1 MTHKPVISPDHEDA
15 AFSAGNGW
23 RYGLLG
29 LPLAFVA
36 LPLYV
41 ILPNHYAREFG
52 MPLATLGLV
61 LLLARLFDAF
71 TDPLLGKLSDKL
83 FARSAK
89 AVLTF
94 GGIAGVFLAAGFALL
109 FFPPLTVRQQQ
120 PMLIAWAA
128 AMLLITYAAYSAL
141 SIAHQSWGAM
151 LGGTEAQRSRLVAW
165 REGLGLIGV
174 ILASILPIAVGLIAS
189 TAIFIIAIIVAW
201 MAWAQSVRP
210 IPSSASFSSLTNT
223 ATHSATHS
231 VFKPFKN
238 AAFKRL
244 LAVFV
249 LNGIA
254 SAVPATLILFF
265 VQDRL
270 QAPKQMEAAFLGAY
284 FVSAALAV
292 PLWLRLIKR
301 FGLAKSW
308 LIGMVMS
315 VLIFAWAMQ
324 LGNGDTT
331 AFIVICALS
340 GIALSADLTIPS
352 ALLAGVI
359 ADAGDRGR
367 AEGAYF
373 GWWNFA
379 TKLNLALA
387 AGLTLP
393 LLGLM
398 GYAPGTQQPQA
409 LAALTIVY
417 CLVPIAIKLVAALAL
432 YMLIIR
438 TNQEKS
444 VRVEPVETLRQ
455 AQGERG

>member
-1 MTHKPVISPDHEDA
+1 MTDTSANYTTDA
-15 AFSAGNGW
+15 RAFSASNGW

-41 ILPNHYAREFG
+41 ILPNHYAREYG

-61 LLLARLFDAF
+61 LLFARLFDALI
-71 TDPLLGKLSDKL
+71 DPLLGKLSDKL

-89 AVLTF
+89 SVLAY
-94 GGIAGVFLAAGFALL
+94 GAIAGVFLATGFVLL
-109 FFPPLTVRQQQ
+109 FFPPLAVQQQ
-120 PMLIAWAA
+120 QSMLVTWAI
-128 AMLLITYAAYSAL
+128 AMLLVTYAAYSAL

-151 LGGTEAQRSRLVAW
+151 LGGTEVQRSRLVAW
-165 REGLGLIGV
+165 REALGLIGV
-174 ILASILPIAVGLIAS
+174 ILASVLPTATGLITS
-189 TAIFIIAIIVAW
+189 TAIFIIAIFTAWVAW
-201 MAWAQSVRP
+201 TQSIKP
-210 IPSSASFSSLTNT
+210 LASFPSLTNSHT
-223 ATHSATHS
+223 NTSTHS

-244 LAVFV
+244 FAVFV
-249 LNGIA
+249 VNGIA

-270 QAPKQMEAAFLGAY
+270 QAPKQMEAMFLGAY
-284 FVSAALAV
+284 FVCAALAV
-292 PLWLRLIKR
+292 PLWLQGIKR
-301 FGLAKSW
+301 IGLTPSW
-308 LIGMVMS
+308 LLGMVLS
-315 VLIFAWAMQ
+315 ILVFVWAMQ
-324 LGNGDTT
+324 LGSGDTT

-393 LLGLM
+393 LLALM
-398 GYAPGTQQPQA
+398 GYTPGTQQPQA
-409 LAALTIVY
+409 LTALTFVY
-417 CLVPIAIKLVAALAL
+417 CLVPIAIKVVAALTL
-432 YMLIIR
+432 YLLMIR
-438 TNQEKS
+438 PSSLKTA
-444 VRVEPVETLRQ
+444 RTP
-455 AQGERG
+455 

>member
-1 MTHKPVISPDHEDA
+1 MANSSAINKE
-15 AFSAGNGW
+15 AFGGSNGW

-61 LLLARLFDAF
+61 LLFARLLDAF
-71 TDPLLGKLSDKL
+71 IDPLLGKLSDKL

-89 AVLTF
+89 AILSL
-94 GGIAGVFLAAGFALL
+94 GAAAGVLLAIGFVLL
-109 FFPPLTVRQQQ
+109 FFPPLAVRQQQ
-120 PMLIAWAA
+120 LPLIAWAT

-151 LGGTEAQRSRLVAW
+151 LGGSEAQRSRLVAW
-165 REGLGLIGV
+165 REGLGLVGV
-174 ILASILPIAVGLIAS
+174 ILASILPVAVGLVAS
-189 TAIFIIAIIVAW
+189 TAIFIIALFIAW
-201 MAWAQSVRP
+201 FAWTLS
-210 IPSSASFSSLTNT
+210 IKPSASLTNT
-223 ATHSATHS
+223 STYGI
-231 VFKPFKN
+231 FKPFQQI
-238 AAFKRL
+238 AFKRL

-270 QAPKQMEAAFLGAY
+270 QAPKEMEAAFLGAY
-284 FVSAALAV
+284 FICAALAV

-301 FGLAKSW
+301 FGLTKSW
-308 LIGMVMS
+308 LLGMVLSIM
-315 VLIFAWAMQ
+315 VFAWAIQ

-331 AFIVICALS
+331 AFFVICSLS

-367 AEGAYF
+367 SEGAYF

-379 TKLNLALA
+379 TKINLALA

-393 LLGLM
+393 LLELL
-398 GYAPGTQQPQA
+398 GYTPGTQQPQA
-409 LAALTIVY
+409 LTALTIVY
-417 CLVPIAIKLVAALAL
+417 CLVPIAIKVVAALAL
-432 YMLIIR
+432 YILIIR
-438 TNQEKS
+438 PSSS
-444 VRVEPVETLRQ
+444 VQPSLSI
-455 AQGERG
+455 AKIS

>member
-1 MTHKPVISPDHEDA
+1 MQQPVHAHNET
-15 AFSAGNGW
+15 AFSKSNGW
-23 RYGLLG
+23 RYGLVG

-71 TDPLLGKLSDKL
+71 IDPLLGKLSDKL

-89 AVLTF
+89 AVLVF
-94 GGIAGVFLAAGFALL
+94 GAMAGVFLALGFVLL
-109 FFPPLTVRQQQ
+109 FFPPLAVRQQQ
-120 PMLIAWAA
+120 PLLIAWAA

-141 SIAHQSWGAM
+141 SISHQSWGAM
-151 LGGTEAQRSRLVAW
+151 LGGTEVQRSRLVAW
-165 REGLGLIGV
+165 REGLGLLGV
-174 ILASILPIAVGLIAS
+174 ILASILPVAGGLNAS
-189 TAIFIIAIIVAW
+189 IAIFIIAIIIAWVAW
-201 MAWAQSVRP
+201 TQSVKP
-210 IPSSASFSSLTNT
+210 IASFPSLAKTPSNT
-223 ATHSATHS
+223 STHS

-244 LAVFV
+244 FAVFV

-270 QAPKQMEAAFLGAY
+270 QAPTQMEAVFLGAY
-284 FVSAALAV
+284 FVCAALAV
-292 PLWLRLIKR
+292 PLWLRLIRR

-308 LIGMVMS
+308 LLGMVLS
-315 VLIFAWAMQ
+315 IVIFAWAMQ
-324 LGNGDTT
+324 LGSGDTT

-359 ADAGDRGR
+359 ADAGDRGC

-393 LLGLM
+393 LLELL
-398 GYAPGTQQPQA
+398 GYTPGTQHPQA
-409 LAALTIVY
+409 LTALTIVY
-417 CLVPIAIKLVAALAL
+417 CLVPIAIKIVAALTIYL
-432 YMLIIR
+432 LMIR
-438 TNQEKS
+438 ATSSASSSAPSSTQS
-444 VRVEPVETLRQ
+444 STL
-455 AQGERG
+455 

>member
-1 MTHKPVISPDHEDA
+1 MTNSPTHSQTDLR

-71 TDPLLGKLSDKL
+71 IDPLLGKLSDKL
-83 FARSAK
+83 FARSTK
-89 AVLTF
+89 AVLVF
-94 GGIAGVFLAAGFALL
+94 GVMACVFLAAGFVLL
-109 FFPPLTVRQQQ
+109 FFPPLAVRQQQ

-174 ILASILPIAVGLIAS
+174 ILASILPVAVGLIAS
-189 TAIFIIAIIVAW
+189 TAIFIIAIFAAW
-201 MAWAQSVRP
+201 IAWNQSVKP
-210 IPSSASFSSLTNT
+210 ITSIASLANP
-223 ATHSATHS
+223 ATRSI
-231 VFKPFKN
+231 FKPFQN
-238 AAFKRL
+238 IPFKRL
-244 LAVFV
+244 LTVFV
-249 LNGIA
+249 FNGIA

-284 FVSAALAV
+284 FVCAALAV
-292 PLWLRLIKR
+292 PLWLRLIQR
-301 FGLAKSW
+301 LGLAKSW
-308 LIGMVMS
+308 LLGMALSIV
-315 VLIFAWAMQ
+315 VFAWAMQ
-324 LGNGDTT
+324 LGSGDTT
-331 AFIVICALS
+331 AFMVICALS

-398 GYAPGTQQPQA
+398 GYTPGTQQPQA
-409 LAALTIVY
+409 LTALTIVY
-417 CLVPIAIKLVAALAL
+417 CLVPIAIKIAAALTL
-432 YMLIIR
+432 YVLMIR
-438 TNQEKS
+438 PSTPPIS
-444 VRVEPVETLRQ
+444 TLTS
-455 AQGERG
+455 AQNTARTP

>member
-1 MTHKPVISPDHEDA
+1 MTHKPVISPAHEDA
-15 AFSAGNGW
+15 AFSPSNGW

-61 LLLARLFDAF
+61 LLFAR
-71 TDPLLGKLSDKL
+71 LGKLSDKL

-89 AVLTF
+89 AILVF
-94 GGIAGVFLAAGFALL
+94 GAIAGVFLAAGFVLL
-109 FFPPLTVRQQQ
+109 FFPPLAVRQQQ
-120 PMLIAWAA
+120 STLIAWAA

-174 ILASILPIAVGLIAS
+174 ILASILPVVAGLIAS

-201 MAWAQSVRP
+201 VAWTKSVKP
-210 IPSSASFSSLTNT
+210 FSNVSNLTNT
-223 ATHSATHS
+223 SSHSI
-231 VFKPFKN
+231 FKPFQN
-238 AAFKRL
+238 TAFKRL
-244 LAVFV
+244 LTVFV

-284 FVSAALAV
+284 FVCAALAV
-292 PLWLRLIKR
+292 PLWLRLIQR
-301 FGLAKSW
+301 LGLAKSW
-308 LIGMVMS
+308 LLGMTLS
-315 VLIFAWAMQ
+315 ILIFVWAMQ
-324 LGNGDTT
+324 LGSGDTT
-331 AFIVICALS
+331 AFMVICALS

-359 ADAGDRGR
+359 TDAGDRGR

-398 GYAPGTQQPQA
+398 GYTPGTQQPQA
-409 LAALTIVY
+409 LSALTIVY
-417 CLVPIAIKLVAALAL
+417 CLVPIAIKIVAALTL
-432 YMLIIR
+432 YMLMIR
-438 TNQEKS
+438 PSTQPISSLNTA
-444 VRVEPVETLRQ
+444 RTP
-455 AQGERG
+455 

>member
-1 MTHKPVISPDHEDA
+1 MTNSSANSPTDQR
-15 AFSAGNGW
+15 AFTRSNGW

-71 TDPLLGKLSDKL
+71 IDPLLGKLSDKL

-89 AVLTF
+89 ATLAF
-94 GGIAGVFLAAGFALL
+94 GALAGVFLALGFVLL
-109 FFPPLTVRQQQ
+109 FFPPLAVRQQQ

-141 SIAHQSWGAM
+141 SISHQSWGAM

-174 ILASILPIAVGLIAS
+174 ILASILPVAVGLIAS
-189 TAIFIIAIIVAW
+189 TAIFIIAIFVAW
-201 MAWAQSVRP
+201 TAWTQSVKP
-210 IPSSASFSSLTNT
+210 LSSLKNT
-223 ATHSATHS
+223 ATHSI
-231 VFKPFKN
+231 FKPFQHI
-238 AAFKRL
+238 AFKRL

-284 FVSAALAV
+284 FVCAALAV
-292 PLWLRLIKR
+292 PLWLRLIQR
-301 FGLAKSW
+301 LGLTRSW
-308 LIGMVMS
+308 LLGMVLS
-315 VLIFAWAMQ
+315 IAVFAWAMQ
-324 LGNGDTT
+324 LGSGDTT

-393 LLGLM
+393 LLELM
-398 GYAPGTQQPQA
+398 GYTPGTQQPQA
-409 LAALTIVY
+409 LTALTIVY
-417 CLVPIAIKLVAALAL
+417 CLVPIAIKLVAALVL
-432 YMLIIR
+432 YLLMIR
-438 TNQEKS
+438 PNQVKS

>member
-1 MTHKPVISPDHEDA
+1 MTTTSPATDDA
-15 AFSAGNGW
+15 AFSGSNGW

-71 TDPLLGKLSDKL
+71 IDPLLGKLSDKL

-89 AVLTF
+89 LVLAF
-94 GGIAGVFLAAGFALL
+94 GAMAGVLLAIGFVLL
-109 FFPPLTVRQQQ
+109 FFPPAFVRQQ
-120 PMLIAWAA
+120 PSSLIAWAS

-151 LGGTEAQRSRLVAW
+151 LGGSEAQRSRLVAW

-174 ILASILPIAVGLIAS
+174 ILASVLPSTLPSPSGLIAS
-189 TAIFIIAIIVAW
+189 TAIFIIAIFIAWVAW
-201 MAWAQSVRP
+201 KQSIKP
-210 IPSSASFSSLTNT
+210 LAGLANT
-223 ATHSATHS
+223 STHSI
-231 VFKPFKN
+231 FKPFQHI
-238 AAFKRL
+238 AFKRL
-244 LAVFV
+244 LTVFV

-284 FVSAALAV
+284 FVCAALAV
-292 PLWLRLIKR
+292 PLWLRLIQR
-301 FGLAKSW
+301 LGLAKSW
-308 LIGMVMS
+308 LLGMVLS
-315 VLIFAWAMQ
+315 IVVFAWAMQ
-324 LGNGDTT
+324 LGSGDTT

-352 ALLAGVI
+352 ALLVGVI

-393 LLGLM
+393 LLALL
-398 GYAPGTQQPQA
+398 GYTPGTQQPQA
-409 LAALTIVY
+409 LTALTIVY
-417 CLVPIAIKLVAALAL
+417 CLVPITIKIVAALTL
-432 YMLIIR
+432 YFLMIR
-438 TNQEKS
+438 HSAAKASFSTS
-444 VRVEPVETLRQ
+444 ASTSARTP
-455 AQGERG
+455 

>member
-1 MTHKPVISPDHEDA
+1 MTNNSANNPTDQR
-15 AFSAGNGW
+15 AFTGSNGW

-61 LLLARLFDAF
+61 LLFARLFDAF
-71 TDPLLGKLSDKL
+71 IDPLLGKLSDKL

-89 AVLTF
+89 AVLAL
-94 GGIAGVFLAAGFALL
+94 GAIAGAFLAVGFVLL
-109 FFPPLTVRQQQ
+109 FFPPLAVQQQQ
-120 PMLIAWAA
+120 PLLIIWAA
-128 AMLLITYAAYSAL
+128 TMLLITYAAYSAL

-151 LGGTEAQRSRLVAW
+151 LGGSEVQRSRLVAW

-174 ILASILPIAVGLIAS
+174 ILASILPIAGGLISS

-201 MAWAQSVRP
+201 MAWAKSVKP
-210 IPSSASFSSLTNT
+210 FSNVSRLTNT
-223 ATHSATHS
+223 STHSI
-231 VFKPFKN
+231 FKPFQN
-238 AAFKRL
+238 VAFKRL

-284 FVSAALAV
+284 FVCAALAV
-292 PLWLRLIKR
+292 PLWLRLIQR
-301 FGLAKSW
+301 LGLAKSW
-308 LIGMVMS
+308 LLGMVLS
-315 VLIFAWAMQ
+315 IVIFAWAKQ
-324 LGNGDTT
+324 LGSGDTT

-398 GYAPGTQQPQA
+398 GYTPGTQQPQA
-409 LAALTIVY
+409 LSALTIVY
-417 CLVPIAIKLVAALAL
+417 CLVPIAIKVVAVLAL
-432 YMLIIR
+432 YLLMIR
-438 TNQEKS
+438 PLSPTISILNTA
-444 VRVEPVETLRQ
+444 RTP
-455 AQGERG
+455 

>member
-1 MTHKPVISPDHEDA
+1 MTNSSANNHTDLR
-15 AFSAGNGW
+15 AFTGSNGW

-71 TDPLLGKLSDKL
+71 IDPLLGKLSDKL
-83 FARSAK
+83 FARSSKTVLAFG
-89 AVLTF
+89 AV
-94 GGIAGVFLAAGFALL
+94 AGVFLAAGFVLL
-109 FFPPLTVRQQQ
+109 FFPPLAVRQQQ
-120 PMLIAWAA
+120 PMLVAWAA

-151 LGGTEAQRSRLVAW
+151 LGGTVAQRSRLVAW

-174 ILASILPIAVGLIAS
+174 ILASILPVTIGLITS
-189 TAIFIIAIIVAW
+189 TAIFMIAIFVAW
-201 MAWAQSVRP
+201 TAWTQSVKP
-210 IPSSASFSSLTNT
+210 LASLKNT
-223 ATHSATHS
+223 ATHSI
-231 VFKPFKN
+231 FKPFQHI
-238 AAFKRL
+238 AFKRL

-270 QAPKQMEAAFLGAY
+270 QAPKQMETAFLGAY
-284 FVSAALAV
+284 FVCAALAV
-292 PLWLRLIKR
+292 PLWLQCIKHI
-301 FGLAKSW
+301 GLTKSW
-308 LIGMVMS
+308 LLGMVLS
-315 VLIFAWAMQ
+315 IIVFAWAMQ
-324 LGNGDTT
+324 MSSGDTT
-331 AFIVICALS
+331 AFIVICAMS

-352 ALLAGVI
+352 ALLVGVI

-393 LLGLM
+393 LLELM
-398 GYAPGTQQPQA
+398 GYTPGTQQPQA
-409 LAALTIVY
+409 LTALTIVY
-417 CLVPIAIKLVAALAL
+417 CLVPIGIKLVAALAL
-432 YMLIIR
+432 YLLMIR
-438 TNQEKS
+438 PNQVKS
-444 VRVEPVETLRQ
+444 VRVEPAETFRQ

>member
-1 MTHKPVISPDHEDA
+1 MTNSSANSPTDQR
-15 AFSAGNGW
+15 AFSGNNGW

-71 TDPLLGKLSDKL
+71 IDPLIGKLSDKL

-89 AVLTF
+89 SVLAF
-94 GGIAGVFLAAGFALL
+94 GALAGVFLALGFVLL
-109 FFPPLTVRQQQ
+109 FFPPLAVRQQQ

-174 ILASILPIAVGLIAS
+174 ILASILPVAVGLIAS
-189 TAIFIIAIIVAW
+189 TAIFIIAIFAAW
-201 MAWAQSVRP
+201 TAWTQSVKP
-210 IPSSASFSSLTNT
+210 LASLKNT
-223 ATHSATHS
+223 ATHSI
-231 VFKPFKN
+231 FKPFQN
-238 AAFKRL
+238 IAFKRL

-284 FVSAALAV
+284 FVCAALAV
-292 PLWLRLIKR
+292 PLWLRLIQR
-301 FGLAKSW
+301 LGLAKSW
-308 LIGMVMS
+308 LLGMVLS
-315 VLIFAWAMQ
+315 IVVFAWAMQ
-324 LGNGDTT
+324 LGSGDTT
-331 AFIVICALS
+331 AFMVICALS

-359 ADAGDRGR
+359 ADAGDRGS

-398 GYAPGTQQPQA
+398 GYTPGTQQPQA
-409 LAALTIVY
+409 LTALTIVY
-417 CLVPIAIKLVAALAL
+417 CLVPIAIKVVAALAL
-432 YMLIIR
+432 YLLMIR
-438 TNQEKS
+438 TNQAKS

>member
-1 MTHKPVISPDHEDA
+1 MNSSPSATNTSEA
-15 AFSAGNGW
+15 AFSGSNGW

-52 MPLATLGLV
+52 MPLAALGLV
-61 LLLARLFDAF
+61 LLFARLFDAF
-71 TDPLLGKLSDKL
+71 IDPLLGKLSDKL

-89 AVLTF
+89 AILVF
-94 GGIAGVFLAAGFALL
+94 GAAASVILAIGFVLL
-109 FFPPLTVRQQQ
+109 FFPPLAVRQQQ
-120 PMLIAWAA
+120 TSLIAWATV
-128 AMLLITYAAYSAL
+128 MLLVTYAAYSAL

-151 LGGTEAQRSRLVAW
+151 LGGSEAQRSRLVAW

-174 ILASILPIAVGLIAS
+174 ILASVLPSTLPSPGGLIAS
-189 TAIFIIAIIVAW
+189 IATFIIALLLGWFAWTKSIHPVASK
-201 MAWAQSVRP
+201 ADG
-210 IPSSASFSSLTNT
+210 SLSNI
-223 ATHSATHS
+223 
-231 VFKPFKN
+231 FQPFKQI
-238 AAFKRL
+238 AFKRL
-244 LAVFV
+244 LTVFV
-249 LNGIA
+249 FNGIA

-284 FVSAALAV
+284 FICAALAV
-292 PLWLRLIKR
+292 PLWLRLIKSI
-301 FGLAKSW
+301 GLARSW
-308 LIGMVMS
+308 LAGMFLAMAV
-315 VLIFAWAMQ
+315 FAWAMQ

-331 AFIVICALS
+331 AFLVICALS

-359 ADAGDRGR
+359 AEAGDRGR
-367 AEGAYF
+367 SEGAYF

-379 TKLNLALA
+379 TKINLALA

-398 GYAPGTQQPQA
+398 GYTPGTQDPQA
-409 LAALTIVY
+409 LTALTIVY
-417 CLVPIAIKLVAALAL
+417 CLVPIAIKIGAALAL
-432 YMLIIR
+432 YVLIIR
-438 TNQEKS
+438 STSSKTLS
-444 VRVEPVETLRQ
+444 PTIVRTL
-455 AQGERG
+455 

>member
-1 MTHKPVISPDHEDA
+1 MTTTSPATDDT
-15 AFSAGNGW
+15 AFSGSNGW

-71 TDPLLGKLSDKL
+71 IDPLLGKLSDKL

-89 AVLTF
+89 LVLAF
-94 GGIAGVFLAAGFALL
+94 GAMAGVLLAIGFVLL
-109 FFPPLTVRQQQ
+109 FFPPAFVRQQ
-120 PMLIAWAA
+120 PSSLIAWAS

-151 LGGTEAQRSRLVAW
+151 LGGSEAQRSRLVAW

-174 ILASILPIAVGLIAS
+174 ILASVLPVATGLTAS
-189 TAIFIIAIIVAW
+189 TAIFIIAIFIAWVAW
-201 MAWAQSVRP
+201 MQSVKP
-210 IPSSASFSSLTNT
+210 LAGLKNT
-223 ATHSATHS
+223 ATQSI
-231 VFKPFKN
+231 FKPFQN

-244 LAVFV
+244 LTVFV

-284 FVSAALAV
+284 FVCAALAV
-292 PLWLRLIKR
+292 PLWLRLIQR
-301 FGLAKSW
+301 LGLAKSW
-308 LIGMVMS
+308 LLGMVLS
-315 VLIFAWAMQ
+315 IVVFAWAMQ
-324 LGNGDTT
+324 LGSGDTT
-331 AFIVICALS
+331 PFIVICALS

-393 LLGLM
+393 LLALL
-398 GYAPGTQQPQA
+398 GYTPGTQQPQA
-409 LAALTIVY
+409 LTALTIVY
-417 CLVPIAIKLVAALAL
+417 CLVPIAIKIVAAITL
-432 YMLIIR
+432 YTLMIR
-438 TNQEKS
+438 PSAPPISSLNTAKT
-444 VRVEPVETLRQ
+444 P
-455 AQGERG
+455 

>member
-1 MTHKPVISPDHEDA
+1 MQHSTQTTNQAAIEHDA
-15 AFSAGNGW
+15 FGTVNGW

-41 ILPNHYAREFG
+41 VLPNHYAKEFG
-52 MPLATLGLV
+52 MPLATLGLI

-71 TDPLLGKLSDKL
+71 IDPLLGKLSDKL
-83 FARSAK
+83 FAKSTK
-89 AVLTF
+89 SVLAF
-94 GGIAGVFLAAGFALL
+94 AAIAGGFLAFGFVML
-109 FFPPLTVRQQQ
+109 FFPPVVVRQNQT
-120 PMLIAWAA
+120 MLIAWAA
-128 AMLLITYAAYSAL
+128 AMLLITYVAYSAL

-151 LGGTEAQRSRLVAW
+151 LGGLEAQRSRLVAW

-174 ILASILPIAVGLIAS
+174 ILASILPVAAGLILS
-189 TAIFIIAIIVAW
+189 TATFIIALAVGW
-201 MAWAQSVRP
+201 FAWAQSIKP
-210 IPSSASFSSLTNT
+210 TTSLLNT
-223 ATHSATHS
+223 STHSI
-231 VFKPFKN
+231 FKPFKQI
-238 AAFKRL
+238 AFKRL

-270 QAPKQMEAAFLGAY
+270 QAPKQMEAVFLGTY
-284 FVSAALAV
+284 FICAALAV
-292 PLWLRLIKR
+292 PLWLRMIQR

-308 LIGMVMS
+308 LIGMVLS
-315 VLIFAWAMQ
+315 VAVFAWAMQ
-324 LGNGDTT
+324 LGSGDTV

-359 ADAGDRGR
+359 GDAGDRGR

-393 LLGLM
+393 LLDLM
-398 GYAPGTQQPQA
+398 GYTPGTQQPQA

-417 CLVPIAIKLVAALAL
+417 CLVPIAIKIVAALTL
-432 YMLIIR
+432 YIFILR
-438 TNQEKS
+438 TASKTPKTS
-444 VRVEPVETLRQ
+444 SPTLLPTIAKTHETTPTSL
-455 AQGERG
+455 

>member
-1 MTHKPVISPDHEDA
+1 MTSSLATNSA
-15 AFSAGNGW
+15 AFSASNGW

-52 MPLATLGLV
+52 MPLATLGVV

-71 TDPLLGKLSDKL
+71 IDPLLGRLSDKL
-83 FARSAK
+83 FARSVQ
-89 AVLTF
+89 AVLAF
-94 GGIAGVFLAAGFALL
+94 GAAAGVLLSAGFVLL
-109 FFPPLTVRQQQ
+109 FFPPLAVRQQQ
-120 PMLIAWAA
+120 PMLIAWAS

-151 LGGTEAQRSRLVAW
+151 LGGSEAQRSRLVAW
-165 REGLGLIGV
+165 REGFGLIGV
-174 ILASILPIAVGLIAS
+174 ILASILPVASGLTAS
-189 TAIFIIAIIVAW
+189 TATFIIAIFIAW
-201 MAWAQSVRP
+201 MAWTQSVKP
-210 IPSSASFSSLTNT
+210 LASLTNT
-223 ATHSATHS
+223 STHSI
-231 VFKPFKN
+231 FKPFQN

-254 SAVPATLILFF
+254 SAIPATLILFF

-284 FVSAALAV
+284 FVCAALAV
-292 PLWLRLIKR
+292 PVWLRLIKNI
-301 FGLAKSW
+301 GLARSW
-308 LIGMVMS
+308 LVGMVLAIA
-315 VLIFAWAMQ
+315 VFAWAMQ
-324 LGNGDTT
+324 LGTGQTT
-331 AFIVICALS
+331 AFLVICALS
-340 GIALSADLTIPS
+340 GVALSADLTIPS
-352 ALLAGVI
+352 ALLIGVI

-379 TKLNLALA
+379 TKFNLALA

-393 LLGLM
+393 LLGLL
-398 GYAPGTQQPQA
+398 GYTPGTQQPQA
-409 LAALTIVY
+409 LSALTMVY
-417 CLVPIAIKLVAALAL
+417 CLAPIAIKIIAALAL
-432 YMLIIR
+432 YRLMIR